1 MTRRKR
7 PASNDQRVCRHAGSI
22 VEIQN
27 SIKQAPGSDRA
38 LAFQEVYMLTTQTSQ
53 TSIVQIPV
61 ALITPNPKQPRKHFD
76 PEELENLTASVKEHG
91 VIQPLL
97 VCPADQDGIH
107 TLIAGERRL
116 RAAKGAEL
124 ETVPAVIRDVKTD
137 DLAVLALVENV
148 IRDDMSPVE
157 EGDAYLELRRKGKS
171 NSEIARMIGTNDVRV
186 AHCINCASLPDR
198 IREMVHAGTLYT
210 SSNFIS
216 VLAEIASIDPAAC
229 EELAKEIVKKQPG
242 LKAAKKSAEGVLAYL
257 RNLDVKKNKS
267 KDKRKS
273 APILEVA
280 SFIAK
285 ANVNDEEEPQGW
297 NVLQQAGDVPQW
309 AMLAQAAIDVCKRC
323 ELRDIASP
331 QMCSACTAAQMLA
344 GMATLPQDNGKD
356 AQPC

>member
-1 MTRRKR
+1 MLPTQ
-7 PASNDQRVCRHAGSI
+7 ASQAG
-22 VEIQN
+22 V
-27 SIKQAPGSDRA
+27 
-38 LAFQEVYMLTTQTSQ
+38 
-53 TSIVQIPV
+53 VQIPI

-76 PEELENLTASVKEHG
+76 PEELANLTNSVREHG

-107 TLIAGERRL
+107 ILIAGERRL
-116 RAAKGAEL
+116 RAAKSAHL
-124 ETVPAVIRDVKTD
+124 KTVPAVIRDVKTD

-186 AHCINCASLPDR
+186 GHCISCASLPDR
-198 IREMVHAGTLYT
+198 AREMVHVGTLYK
-210 SSNFIS
+210 SNDFIS
-216 VLAEIASIDPAAC
+216 VMAEIAGIDPAAC
-229 EELAKEIVKKQPG
+229 DELAKEIVKKQPG

-257 RNLDVKKNKS
+257 QNLSAKKHRR
-267 KDKRKS
+267 KDKSKS
-273 APILEVA
+273 APVLDVA

-285 ANVNDEEEPQGW
+285 TDIDLEEPQGW

-309 AMLAQAAIDVCKRC
+309 RMLAQAAIDVCKRC
-323 ELRDIASP
+323 ELRDIASS

-344 GMATLPQDNGKD
+344 EMATIPQDNGKE
-356 AQPC
+356 A

>member
-1 MTRRKR
+1 
-7 PASNDQRVCRHAGSI
+7 
-22 VEIQN
+22 
-27 SIKQAPGSDRA
+27 
-38 LAFQEVYMLTTQTSQ
+38 MLNTQKSQ

-61 ALITPNPKQPRKHFD
+61 ALITPNPKQPRKRFD
-76 PEELENLTASVKEHG
+76 PDELEHLTASIKEHG

-97 VCPADQDGIH
+97 VCPAGQDGIH
-107 TLIAGERRL
+107 ILIAGERRL

-124 ETVPAVIRDVKTD
+124 KTVPAVIRNVKTD

-148 IRDDMSPVE
+148 IREDMSPVE

-186 AHCINCASLPDR
+186 GHCINCASLPDR
-198 IREMVHAGTLYT
+198 TREMVHAGTLYT

-216 VLAEIASIDPAAC
+216 VLAEIARIDPSAC

-257 RNLDVKKNKS
+257 QNLSVKKSKGKS
-267 KDKRKS
+267 ES
-273 APILEVA
+273 APVLQVA

-285 ANVNDEEEPQGW
+285 IDIDEDEPQGW
-297 NVLQQAGDVPQW
+297 NILQQAGDVPQW
-309 AMLAQAAIDVCKRC
+309 TTLAKAAMDVCKRC

-331 QMCSACTAAQMLA
+331 QMCSACTAAQLLA
-344 GMATLPQDNGKD
+344 GMATLPQEDGKD

>member
-1 MTRRKR
+1 
-7 PASNDQRVCRHAGSI
+7 
-22 VEIQN
+22 
-27 SIKQAPGSDRA
+27 
-38 LAFQEVYMLTTQTSQ
+38 MLVTQTSQ
-53 TSIVQIPV
+53 TSILQIPV
-61 ALITPNPKQPRKHFD
+61 TLITPNPKQPRKRFD

-107 TLIAGERRL
+107 ILIAGERRL

-124 ETVPAVIRDVKTD
+124 ETVPAIIRDVKTD

-186 AHCINCASLPDR
+186 GHCINCASLPDR
-198 IREMVHAGTLYT
+198 TREMVHAGTLYK
-210 SSNFIS
+210 SNNFIS
-216 VLAEIASIDPAAC
+216 VMTEIATIDLTAC
-229 EELAKEIVKKQPG
+229 DELAKEIVKQQPG

-257 RNLDVKKNKS
+257 QNLRAKKSRSKAKS
-267 KDKRKS
+267 KS
-273 APILEVA
+273 APVLEVA

-285 ANVNDEEEPQGW
+285 TDIDVEEPQGW
-297 NVLQQAGDVPQW
+297 NVLKQAGDVPQW
-309 AMLAQAAIDVCKRC
+309 PLLTQAAIDVCRRC

-344 GMATLPQDNGKD
+344 GMANLPHDNGKD
-356 AQPC
+356 AQSC